1 MNLQSDNKSSNA
13 ALQKLKQTTAETMQ
27 TITETPYQPIVYAI
41 PKDDWKAMLEY
52 LKATSEFQPTL
63 YSKFRDLEKRILTKE
78 DWNSLMHALNG
89 WAKAVGT
96 EVEEAAR
103 RSEERMQK
111 ILTES
116 RELLSQDGKTREAF
130 FSDLRQEMNGQIGET
145 ENLLTKMR
153 KWILI
158 TLLANVG
165 LMSVLGAVICL
176 LMK

>member
-1 MNLQSDNKSSNA
+1 MNLQPDNKSSSA

-27 TITETPYQPIVYAI
+27 TITETPYLPIVYGI

-63 YSKFRDLEKRILTKE
+63 YSKFRELEKRILTKE
-78 DWNSLMHALNG
+78 EWNTLMHALNG
-89 WAKAVGT
+89 WANAVGT

-103 RSEERMQK
+103 RSEDRMQK

-116 RELLSQDGKTREAF
+116 RELLTQDGRKRDEF
-130 FSDLRQEMNGQIGET
+130 FSDLRQEVNGQIGKMED
-145 ENLLTKMR
+145 LLSKMR

-165 LMSVLGAVICL
+165 LTSVLSLMICL

>member
-1 MNLQSDNKSSNA
+1 MNLQSENKS
-13 ALQKLKQTTAETMQ
+13 LQKLKQTTAETMQ
-27 TITETPYQPIVYAI
+27 TIAETPYLPIVYGI
-41 PKDDWKAMLEY
+41 PKEDWKAMLEY
-52 LKATSEFQPTL
+52 LKAASEFQPTL
-63 YSKFRDLEKRILTKE
+63 YSKFRELEKCILTKE

-89 WAKAVGT
+89 WANAVGT

-116 RELLSQDGKTREAF
+116 RELLSQDGKTRETF
-130 FSDLRQEMNGQIGET
+130 FSDLRQEVNGQIGEI

>member
-1 MNLQSDNKSSNA
+1 MNTQSDNQS
-13 ALQKLKQTTAETMQ
+13 LQKLKQTTAESMH
-27 TITETPYQPIVYAI
+27 TITETPYLPIVYGI

-52 LKATSEFQPTL
+52 LKAASEFQPTL
-63 YSKFRDLEKRILTKE
+63 YSKFRELEKYILTKE
-78 DWNSLMHALNG
+78 DWNTLMHALNG

-96 EVEEAAR
+96 EVEEAAKIT
-103 RSEERMQK
+103 EDRMQK

-130 FSDLRQEMNGQIGET
+130 FFDLRQEANGQIGEI
-145 ENLLTKMR
+145 ENLLMKMK

-165 LMSVLGAVICL
+165 LTSVLSLVICL